1 MHERITL
8 NQAINL
14 CKALE
19 PYRLFFLED
28 PFPPEENDHFRL
40 LRQQTSI
47 PIAMGELFNTQH
59 EYLPLIKDR
68 LIDFIRIHISQI
80 GGLSPARKVAALCEF
95 FGVRT
100 AWHGPGDASPLA
112 HAAQLALELASYNFG
127 VHEGGS
133 FPQETQEVFVGCPEV
148 KNGYMLAQE
157 KPGLGIEVDEKAR
170 REVPVPAGSAELR
183 LLVGHDPAERRHG
196 DQTVERQLPTYLF
209 SGSGLRSNI
218 SYLYSDRGFG
228 ITASCRNAMHRRP
241 GRSRSSRS
249 CVGRTSGCVRICD
262 GRKQSASGSVA
273 KTRN

>member
-1 MHERITL
+1 VRVQVSVPGYAGYGARTTAPTTGSATEAVGPTNPRAIWESAPYCRMLPKFFEEMRKSLGEEVELLHDVHERITL

-80 GGLSPARKVAALCEF
+80 GGVSPARKVAALSEF

-112 HAAQLALELASYNFG
+112 HAAQLAIELTTYNFG
-127 VHEGGS
+127 VHEGSS
-133 FPQETQEVFVGCPEV
+133 FPAQTQEVFVGCPEV
-148 KNGYMLAQE
+148 KDGYMLAAE
-157 KPGLGIEVDEKAR
+157 RPGLGIEVNEAVAAKF
-170 REVPVPAGSAELR
+170 PIPAGPPNFDYSW
-183 LLVGHDPAERRHG
+183 GTTRRRDG
-196 DQTVERQLPTYLF
+196 TV
-209 SGSGLRSNI
+209 I
-218 SYLYSDRGFG
+218 
-228 ITASCRNAMHRRP
+228 RP
-241 GRSRSSRS
+241 
-249 CVGRTSGCVRICD
+249 
-262 GRKQSASGSVA
+262 
-273 KTRN
+273 